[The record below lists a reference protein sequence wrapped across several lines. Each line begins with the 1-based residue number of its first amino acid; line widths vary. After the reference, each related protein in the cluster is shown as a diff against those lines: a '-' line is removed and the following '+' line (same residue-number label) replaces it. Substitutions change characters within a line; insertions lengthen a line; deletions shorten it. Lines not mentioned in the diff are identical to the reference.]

1 MLNIPHN
8 NNNNNN
14 KTKNKLLIVD
24 DDPDIII
31 TFKIALENNGYI
43 VDSYTNPL
51 EVASNF
57 KANIYDF
64 VLLDVIMPGMD
75 GFELFE
81 EIKRI
86 DPNIKVCFMTAYDVN
101 YESLR
106 EIFESPDVEGSY
118 FKKPVEI
125 GELIRYID
133 KELKK

>member
-1 MLNIPHN
+1 MLNMAPD

-24 DDPDIII
+24 DDPDIIT

-57 KANIYDF
+57 KINTYDF
-64 VLLDVIMPGMD
+64 VLLDIIMPGMD

-81 EIKRI
+81 EIKKI
-86 DPNIKVCFMTAYDVN
+86 DPTVKVCFMTAYDVN

-106 EIFESPDVEGSY
+106 EIFESPDLEGTY
-118 FKKPVEI
+118 FKKPIEI
-125 GELIRYID
+125 EELIHHID